1 MIALKRQE
9 EVEIFQV
16 ELSLKVKTKQS
27 PFIAVLILAQ
37 EQEEISAQTL
47 QENLLTSLPVRACE
61 NLLQRLEQQGY
72 LQKRQRNTFGYR
84 QTYRDAI
91 ENYSLTELGEQSA
104 VDKSF
109 WIGEK
114 GVYNVY
120 VSKSN
125 LIQQRIVRTEKVERA
140 EDNRNTNIQWTPSEI
155 RQYEKQILSINK
167 SEVLLEDVEEK
178 CFQMKPANCV
188 LEIQAK
194 VNEGTLKL
202 TKDNQLLYQT
212 ELELNE
218 SVLQEQLLITSS
230 EFEYHQDSKAILAE
244 FSKDNLSFRRK
255 VKIGKPIF
263 NRVPFNSVELENISH
278 IPSDKQNADL
288 WYLELLYKNT
298 DRYFLDENSFA
309 DFASETARPI
319 QQFYKIK
326 IPKRKELIE
335 IFAEREDAF
344 YQTAKLE
351 TIDYLTF

>member
-1 MIALKRQE
+1 MISLKRNE

-37 EQEEISAQTL
+37 EQEEISAESL
-47 QENLLTSLPVRACE
+47 QQNLLTSLPVRACE
-61 NLLQRLEQQGY
+61 NLLKRLEQQGY
-72 LQKRQRNTFGYR
+72 LQKRQSDMFGYR
-84 QTYRDAI
+84 QTYRAAF

-109 WIGEK
+109 WVGEK

-140 EDNRNTNIQWTPSEI
+140 EDNRNTNILRTPHEI
-155 RQYEKQILSINK
+155 SQYEQQILSINK
-167 SEVLLEDVEEK
+167 TEVRIEDVEEK
-178 CFQMKPANCV
+178 CFRLNPANCI
-188 LEIQAK
+188 LEIQTK
-194 VNEGTLKL
+194 ENESILKL
-202 TKDNQLLYQT
+202 SKDNQVLFQT
-212 ELELNE
+212 DIDISE
-218 SVLQEQLLITSS
+218 SVLQEQLLVASN

-244 FSKDNLSFRRK
+244 FNKDNLSFRRK

-263 NRVPFNSVELENISH
+263 QRVSFNPVELDNIQH

-288 WYLELLYKNT
+288 WYWELLYKNT
-298 DRYFLDENSFA
+298 DRYFLDENSF
-309 DFASETARPI
+309 DEFVSETAKPI

-326 IPKRKELIE
+326 TPKRNELVKL
-335 IFAEREDAF
+335 FSEREDAF

-351 TIDYLTF
+351 TIDYLTY